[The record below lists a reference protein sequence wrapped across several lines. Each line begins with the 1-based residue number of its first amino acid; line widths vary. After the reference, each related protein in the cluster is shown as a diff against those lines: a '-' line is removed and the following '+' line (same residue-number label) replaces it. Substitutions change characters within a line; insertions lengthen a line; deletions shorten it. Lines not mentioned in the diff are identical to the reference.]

1 VTQPTTLYQL
11 IEARLDVSLAEYVA
25 AGLTA
30 RKGWRT
36 IAAEIERDTECVVSF
51 ETLRSWFKDRLQV
64 EVKVA

>member
-1 VTQPTTLYQL
+1 MYQL

-25 AGLTA
+25 AGLSA

-36 IAAEIERDTECVVSF
+36 IAADIERETQCVVAY
-51 ETLRSWFKDRLQV
+51 ETLRGWFKDRIQI